1 MHVLFTLVWL
11 LALATSA
18 HAECAWVLWERL
30 DAWLS
35 NDIELRNEG
44 AWKPRAGY
52 MTPGLRRGAAS
63 VRPIHQGCGGGGVSP
78 FR

>member
-30 DAWLS
+30 DAWVTTIS
-35 NDIELRNEG
+35 SSEMRELGNHEQ
-44 AWKPRAGY
+44 A
-52 MTPGLRRGAAS
+52 T
-63 VRPIHQGCGGGGVSP
+63 
-78 FR
+78 